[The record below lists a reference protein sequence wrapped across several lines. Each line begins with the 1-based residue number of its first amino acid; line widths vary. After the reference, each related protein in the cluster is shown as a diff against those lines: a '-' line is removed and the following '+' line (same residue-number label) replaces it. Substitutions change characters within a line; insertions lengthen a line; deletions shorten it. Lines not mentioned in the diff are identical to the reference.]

1 MASVSLTGPVDERA
15 ILFVACRG
23 FEPLFFDR
31 KVNRPEPL
39 DEHAI
44 YFLFY
49 KDKDNFFI
57 YQIFWKLFYLDLVVY
72 LLSACNRE
80 DYCIIRL
87 LTSKPILFYKDKET
101 FSFHQIFFY
110 FFQRTYQTFLIC
122 FTKIRRLFHF
132 TKSFSKKG
140 YDFILRDGK
149 RLS

>member
-1 MASVSLTGPVDERA
+1 MVTNYWISILLTVCFSCESCRRTGQV
-15 ILFVACRG
+15 LFVACRG

-44 YFLFY
+44 CFLFY
-49 KDKDNFFI
+49 KDKKNFSI
-57 YQIFWKLFYLDLVVY
+57 YQIFFYFFYLDLVVY
-72 LLSACNRE
+72 LLSACNWE

-110 FFQRTYQTFLIC
+110 FYFKEL
-122 FTKIRRLFHF
+122 IRRF
-132 TKSFSKKG
+132 
-140 YDFILRDGK
+140 
-149 RLS
+149 